1 MSDDGIVE
9 IKPPLAEVLAEEEA
23 PLARSVLNECMAAY
37 ASALT
42 CDVLE
47 GFQSNPELASLP
59 VIEPATQRPIGLI
72 NRAMFMSNLARP
84 FYKEIYLDKSCLV
97 FMDKDPLIIEEGIPL
112 SEVSTLIAHA
122 GEKVIADGFLIV
134 SDGRYIGMGHTQD
147 VLRIMADLHR
157 KQSSSLAQ
165 HRDNLEVIVLQRT
178 QALTEARDAAEAAA
192 RAKSSFLANMS
203 HEIRTPMNAII
214 GMTHLMQRD
223 GLSERQGAR
232 LAKIDYAA
240 RHLLGII
247 NDILD
252 LSKIGAG
259 QMVLIEEDIDL
270 SGILSG
276 VSDML
281 GSVAFAKGLRLLVD
295 ASDAPGGLRGDGT
308 RLMQALINYVG
319 NAIKFTERGSVTVC
333 CRRIEE
339 DETCVLM
346 RFEVRDTGIGISPE
360 AMKNLFSAFRQVDE
374 STTRQYGGT
383 GLGLAIT
390 RHLAELMGGEASG
403 ESTPSVGSV
412 FWFTARLAKAART
425 VDVLPAGDAEAPL
438 AVLPAQDALTQLR
451 ERHAGAHI
459 LVVDDEPINRELV
472 REFLDDANFEISF
485 ATNGSEAVT
494 KASERPLAMILMDMQ
509 MPVMDGVTAT
519 RIIRG
524 MHFGHNLRIIAMT
537 ANAYED
543 DRERCLAAGMDD
555 FIAKPFD
562 PEAFFECLLRW
573 LDSREYLGSKNF
585 NVAATAA

>member
-9 IKPPLAEVLAEEEA
+9 ITPPLAEVIAVDV
-23 PLARSVLNECMAAY
+23 PLARSVLNECVAAY

-42 CDVLE
+42 RDVLK
-47 GFQSNPELASLP
+47 GFQAHPELASLP
-59 VIEPATQRPIGLI
+59 VIEPTTQRPIGLI

-84 FYKEIYLDKSCLV
+84 FYKEIYLDKSSLV
-97 FMDKDPLIIEEGIPL
+97 FMDKEPLIIEEGIPL

-157 KQSSSLAQ
+157 QQSCSLAQ
-165 HRDNLEVIVLQRT
+165 HRDNLEEIVLQRT

-223 GLSERQGAR
+223 GLSDRQGAR
-232 LAKIDYAA
+232 LAKIDHAA

-259 QMVLIEEDIDL
+259 QMTLIEEPIDL
-270 SGILSG
+270 SSIVAG

-281 GSVAFAKGLRLLVD
+281 GDVALAKGLRLVVD
-295 ASDAPGGLRGDGT
+295 ASNVPSGLRGDGT
-308 RLMQALINYVG
+308 RLTQALINYVG
-319 NAIKFTERGSVTVC
+319 NAIKFTERGSVSVC
-333 CRRIEE
+333 CRQVEE
-339 DETCVLM
+339 DEASVLM
-346 RFEVRDTGIGISPE
+346 RFEVRDTGIGISSD
-360 AMKNLFSAFRQVDE
+360 AMASLFGAFRQADD
-374 STTRQYGGT
+374 STTRKYGGT

-390 RHLAELMGGEASG
+390 RHLAELMGGEAGG
-403 ESTPSVGSV
+403 ESAPGSGSV
-412 FWFTARLAKAART
+412 FWFTARLTKAAHT
-425 VDVLPAGDAEAPL
+425 ADTIVAQGVAEQL
-438 AVLPAQDALTQLR
+438 SVFPAQDALAQLR
-451 ERHAGAHI
+451 QRHAGAHI
-459 LVVDDEPINRELV
+459 LVVEDEPINREIA
-472 REFLDDANFEISF
+472 REFLEDAQFEISF
-485 ATNGSEAVT
+485 ANNGSDAVT

-509 MPVMDGVTAT
+509 MPVMDGLTAT
-519 RIIRG
+519 RVIRG
-524 MHFGHNLRIIAMT
+524 MRFGQNLPIIAMT
-537 ANAYED
+537 ANAFEE

-555 FIAKPFD
+555 FIAKPFEPD
-562 PEAFFECLLRW
+562 AFFECLLYW
-573 LDSREYLGSKNF
+573 LDCRENPGSKNF
-585 NVAATAA
+585 NVAVAAA

>member
-1 MSDDGIVE
+1 MADDEIVV
-9 IKPPLAEVLAEEEA
+9 IKLPLAEALADDV

-42 CDVLE
+42 RDVLK
-47 GFQSNPELASLP
+47 GFQANPELASLP

-72 NRAMFMSNLARP
+72 NRALFMSNLARP

-97 FMDKDPLIIEEGIPL
+97 FMDKEPLIIEEGIPL
-112 SEVSTLIAHA
+112 SEVSTLIAGA
-122 GEKVIADGFLIV
+122 GEKVVADGFLIV
-134 SDGRYIGMGHTQD
+134 SEGRYIGMGHTQD

-157 KQSSSLAQ
+157 QQSCSLAQ
-165 HRDNLEVIVLQRT
+165 HRDNLEEIVLQRT

-214 GMTHLMQRD
+214 GMTHLMKRD

-232 LAKIDYAA
+232 LAKIDHAA

-259 QMVLIEEDIDL
+259 QMTLIEEPLNL
-270 SGILSG
+270 SRLLAG

-281 GSVAFAKGLRLLVD
+281 GDVAIAKGLRLVVD
-295 ASDAPGGLRGDGT
+295 ASNVPSGLRGDGT
-308 RLMQALINYVG
+308 RLTQALINYVG
-319 NAIKFTERGSVTVC
+319 NAIKFTEYGSVTVRC
-333 CRRIEE
+333 SQVAE
-339 DETCVLM
+339 DETCALI
-346 RFEVRDTGIGISPE
+346 RFEVRDTGIGISQD
-360 AMKNLFSAFRQVDE
+360 ALAKLFSAFRQADE

-390 RHLAELMGGEASG
+390 RHLAELMGGESGG
-403 ESTPSVGSV
+403 ESMPGKGSM
-412 FWFTARLAKAART
+412 FWFTARLAKTTHTLNAVTARGAA
-425 VDVLPAGDAEAPL
+425 ESY
-438 AVLPAQDALTQLR
+438 AVLPDQDAVMQLR
-451 ERHAGAHI
+451 QRHAGTHI
-459 LVVDDEPINRELV
+459 LVVEDEPINREIV
-472 REFLDDANFEISF
+472 REFLEDAEFEISF
-485 ATNGSEAVT
+485 AVNGSDAVT

-509 MPVMDGVTAT
+509 MPVMDGLTAT

-524 MHFGHNLRIIAMT
+524 MRFGRNLPIIAMT
-537 ANAYED
+537 ANAFEE

-562 PEAFFECLLRW
+562 PDTFFECLLRW
-573 LDSREYLGSKNF
+573 LDHGKGVASENF
-585 NVAATAA
+585 NVSVAAA